1 MITVLFDSVLRT
13 KKRKVYTVLGDF
25 LRGQGNRQ

>member
-13 KKRKVYTVLGDF
+13 KKRKVYNILRDF